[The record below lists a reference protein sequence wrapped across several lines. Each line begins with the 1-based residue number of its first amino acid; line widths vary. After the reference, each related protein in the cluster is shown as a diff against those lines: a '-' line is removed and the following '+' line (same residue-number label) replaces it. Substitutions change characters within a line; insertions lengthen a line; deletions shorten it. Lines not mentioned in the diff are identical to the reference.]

1 MKMFNRESGELNQE
15 VLKYWQNY
23 DIRLILENNWT
34 RLAPKLKGKINV
46 ICGDADTF
54 RLEEAVKML
63 CGFFKEKGSD
73 AVCELVPERDHMNLY
88 QPYQTYPDGLAARIY
103 KEMAAK
109 FEAGGKFRTSK
120 K

>member
-1 MKMFNRESGELNQE
+1 M
-15 VLKYWQNY
+15 
-23 DIRLILENNWT
+23 RLILEKNWA

-54 RLEEAVKML
+54 RLNEAVKTL

-109 FEAGGKFRTSK
+109 FEAGGKFRTLK